1 MKKKKRKL
9 TKTQARKVRNAKRF
23 FERIL
28 SVICALL
35 FMCASAAVALNAFV
49 CGYSKQLLVGIDELY
64 DMSFDC
70 ILVLGA
76 GVRDG
81 SPTPMLAE
89 RLDFGIEAYGTGCAP
104 KLLMSGDHGQDNY
117 DEVNVMKD
125 YAVNAGI
132 PGDDVFMDHAGFS
145 TYESMYRARDV
156 FGVKKVLIVTQK
168 YHIYRAVYDARRLGL
183 DAYGLPA
190 ERLKYNPMNEFR
202 ECLARIKDVIWCAIK
217 PEPTYLGDVID
228 ISANGSQTDDRIQ
241 IENQD

>member
-1 MKKKKRKL
+1 MNKKKRKL
-9 TKTQARKVRNAKRF
+9 TKTEAKKVRNAKRF
-23 FERIL
+23 FKRIF
-28 SVICALL
+28 SAICAFVFLCL
-35 FMCASAAVALNAFV
+35 TAAVALNAFV
-49 CGYSKQLLVGIDELY
+49 CGFSKQLLVSSDELEN
-64 DMSFDC
+64 MSFDC

-81 SPTPMLAE
+81 NPTPMLAE
-89 RLDFGIEAYGTGCAP
+89 RLDFGIEAYNTGCAP

-132 PGDDVFMDHAGFS
+132 AGDDVFMDHAGFS

-190 ERLKYNPMNEFR
+190 ERLKYNPMNECR

-228 ISANGSQTDDRIQ
+228 ISASGSQTDDRTKNV
-241 IENQD
+241 NQD